1 MALPEWLFRPNVKVG
16 PGTYGRFAI
25 LYSVAKEETQNH
37 AETAVEQFLKARGYT
52 HNGWWEKEAT
62 LEDVRADIR
71 ELRNIEPAGA
81 TLKEVQIMY
90 TPQQMCHFFLP
101 EDDV

>member
-1 MALPEWLFRPNVKVG
+1 MFNHPCRTHICGINLI
-16 PGTYGRFAI
+16 YSFADH
-25 LYSVAKEETQNH
+25 T
-37 AETAVEQFLKARGYT
+37 ETAVEQFLKARGYT

-62 LEDVRADIR
+62 LEDVRADIK

-81 TLKEVQIMY
+81 TLKKVQIMY

-101 EDDV
+101 EDDA